1 LLFGRFPNAQRAVV
15 SFAISLKTAI
25 RVWDVSVRKT
35 RTARMALVA
44 ALAASRR
51 PRWGLARVIDGGSL
65 DAVNPPH
72 SCSETLENCSDAQ
85 RAPSARPGFSMPFRE
100 CAQSPWVLIVKSGDF
115 PVKFHEDDGLKNRRM
130 ERKKSCNRTSG
141 AFTYT

>member
-15 SFAISLKTAI
+15 SFAISLKTA
-25 RVWDVSVRKT
+25 T
-35 RTARMALVA
+35 M
-44 ALAASRR
+44 
-51 PRWGLARVIDGGSL
+51 GLARVIDGGSL